1 MTRWIRVADVLF
13 FATLFC
19 VTFENVHWNVAGR
32 VSLADVLALLF
43 LVTYVLALRDRVVP
57 KTVVTVAVFALALLL
72 VYLVGFFNLET
83 TQAFNQFFK
92 GLIKFGIHFGFLAA
106 GVHYVARRPLDF
118 YWRTLGWFVAGLAF
132 NGLYGLVQ
140 FAAAET
146 GRDID
151 ALLLHPITGGASR
164 INIFGAVG
172 ESDVYRTTGLTG
184 DPNHLGVMLI
194 VPLLVLTPIYLRL
207 ERGHRLRVPLAA
219 LLGFLLVAELSTLSR
234 SGLLGLGIGF
244 LLLAIPYRHKLLT
257 REFLVPVGAV
267 AGVLMLVVLQ
277 RLDFFI
283 NVFRARTSTT
293 DQSSALHFDVYRF
306 IPDVLHQHPL
316 FGFGLNNFSVY
327 FEFVTGRANWGA
339 HSYYVALIV
348 ETGLVGTVIF
358 AAFLLYLF
366 HRLSTLRKIGRAL
379 AEAGDVLAARVRPLA
394 WGLTAALV
402 GTMAANAFYL
412 TMQFYY
418 FFALALFILAAP
430 IVFGRRLKTAS

>member
-1 MTRWIRVADVLF
+1 
-13 FATLFC
+13 
-19 VTFENVHWNVAGR
+19 
-32 VSLADVLALLF
+32 
-43 LVTYVLALRDRVVP
+43 
-57 KTVVTVAVFALALLL
+57 
-72 VYLVGFFNLET
+72 
-83 TQAFNQFFK
+83 
-92 GLIKFGIHFGFLAA
+92 
-106 GVHYVARRPLDF
+106 
-118 YWRTLGWFVAGLAF
+118 
-132 NGLYGLVQ
+132 
-140 FAAAET
+140 
-146 GRDID
+146 
-151 ALLLHPITGGASR
+151 
-164 INIFGAVG
+164 VG

-194 VPLLVLTPIYLRL
+194 VPLLVLTPIYLRF

-219 LLGFLLVAELSTLSR
+219 LLGFLLISELSTLSR

-244 LLLAIPYRHKLLT
+244 LLLAIPYRHKLPT
-257 REFLVPVGAV
+257 REFLVPIGAV
-267 AGVLMLVVLQ
+267 AGLLMLVVLQ

-316 FGFGLNNFSVY
+316 FGFGVNNFSVY

-366 HRLSTLRKIGRAL
+366 HRLATLRKIGRAL
-379 AEAGDVLAARVRPLA
+379 AEAGDFLAARARPLA

-402 GTMAANAFYL
+402 GTMVANAFYL